1 MIICWIRFQRSS
13 YFNGIIRNAPESL
26 SLFLPN
32 ANYKLHFGGVD
43 EQIIRS
49 NKSKNDI
56 VPVTLFLHKPI
67 NFCFRILLDP
77 KIGLGEAYMFE
88 DWDVQTRIQDF
99 LGLLIRAKRYNATK
113 KLKETNGWL
122 KKLFNLLIYLTVRL
136 IRSLISLINA
146 LQHYYHANSL
156 YGSAKNIHEH
166 YDLGND
172 MFSLFLDPSMT
183 YSCAI
188 FQAIPSYTITHSDN
202 KLLEEAQMRKYDQIF
217 NEINLKSDDRI
228 LEIGC
233 GWGACAMR
241 AVKRYGCHW
250 TGLTISMEQ
259 FKIAQQVI
267 RDSELQDKI
276 NIKLLDYRLENDI
289 YDKIIAIEMI
299 EAVGHEYLSQFFE
312 TLRDRLRPGGRAY
325 LQAIT
330 CPELNYERYCR
341 SSDFIKKY
349 IFPGGHLPSERAIR
363 EALPSELSIIKTV
376 YIGHHYA
383 PTLDLWYCAWM
394 EHEEQIL
401 KLGYS
406 RKFHRK
412 WQFYFALCS
421 TLFRYS
427 NIDAVQLLI
436 EKSL

>member
-1 MIICWIRFQRSS
+1 
-13 YFNGIIRNAPESL
+13 
-26 SLFLPN
+26 
-32 ANYKLHFGGVD
+32 
-43 EQIIRS
+43 
-49 NKSKNDI
+49 
-56 VPVTLFLHKPI
+56 
-67 NFCFRILLDP
+67 
-77 KIGLGEAYMFE
+77 MFE
-88 DWDVQTRIQDF
+88 DWDTQPRIQDF
-99 LGLLIRAKRYNATK
+99 LALLIRAKRYNNGTK

-122 KKLFNLLIYLTVRL
+122 KKLFTFLIYLIIQL
-136 IRSLISLINA
+136 IRSLISFFNA
-146 LQHYYHANSL
+146 MQHYYHSNSL
-156 YGSAKNIHEH
+156 NGSARNIHEH

-172 MFSLFLDPSMT
+172 MFSLFLDSSMT

-188 FQAIPSYTITHSDN
+188 FQEIPSYTIIHSDK

-217 NEINLKSDDRI
+217 DEINLTCNDKV

-233 GWGACAMR
+233 GWGACAIR
-241 AVKRYGCHW
+241 AVKCHKCKW
-250 TGLTISMEQ
+250 TGLTISIEQ
-259 FKIAQQVI
+259 FKIAQQRI
-267 RDSELQDKI
+267 IDNELVDKI

-299 EAVGHEYLSQFFE
+299 EAVGHQYLPQFFK
-312 TLRDRLRPGGRAY
+312 TLRDRLRPGGKAY

-363 EALPSELSIIKTV
+363 DALPPELSITKTIH
-376 YIGHHYA
+376 IGQHYA

-394 EHEEQIL
+394 ENLENIR

-427 NIDAVQLLI
+427 HIDTIQILV

>member
-1 MIICWIRFQRSS
+1 
-13 YFNGIIRNAPESL
+13 
-26 SLFLPN
+26 
-32 ANYKLHFGGVD
+32 
-43 EQIIRS
+43 
-49 NKSKNDI
+49 
-56 VPVTLFLHKPI
+56 
-67 NFCFRILLDP
+67 
-77 KIGLGEAYMFE
+77 MFE

-99 LGLLIRAKRYNATK
+99 WDY
-113 KLKETNGWL
+113 
-122 KKLFNLLIYLTVRL
+122 LFVR
-136 IRSLISLINA
+136 SV
-146 LQHYYHANSL
+146 
-156 YGSAKNIHEH
+156 
-166 YDLGND
+166 
-172 MFSLFLDPSMT
+172 T
-183 YSCAI
+183 
-188 FQAIPSYTITHSDN
+188 IPSYTITHSDN

-299 EAVGHEYLSQFFE
+299 EAVGHEYLSQFLKLCV
-312 TLRDRLRPGGRAY
+312 TAY
-325 LQAIT
+325 VQAV
-330 CPELNYERYCR
+330 
-341 SSDFIKKY
+341 
-349 IFPGGHLPSERAIR
+349 GHTYR